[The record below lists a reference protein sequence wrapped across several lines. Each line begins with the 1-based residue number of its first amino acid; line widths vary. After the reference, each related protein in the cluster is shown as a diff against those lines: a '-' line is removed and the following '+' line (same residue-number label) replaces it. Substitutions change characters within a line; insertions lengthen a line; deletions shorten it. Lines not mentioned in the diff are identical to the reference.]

1 MTTRPTGETAE
12 QNPDQ
17 AAIAD
22 YFASEQFKRSRSTKL
37 SADEKAFRDEVRHD
51 QRRGRL
57 LRAWTLELEQEDGL
71 SIGIAFYGLGAC
83 WLAIAIFVPHG
94 IWMLGGFTNQVFWF
108 WITLVQFTFAPMLM
122 CLAMISVT
130 SSMWYVS
137 LAKRFAT
144 AITMLTPATL
154 MLVFG
159 LVQIA
164 WIDWNDVWP
173 RVPFLVIAFCVASTA
188 VTLPL
193 QMWGGWSL
201 SQAREMPREL
211 PRLSTYQILELT
223 AIASV
228 IFAVGL
234 FVRDQDVWFE
244 GLACTL
250 ISLLCTLSVTAM
262 IVTRLKAPRRFRYV
276 GFITATVFGFT
287 AMLIVSLFGFSRF
300 EETMFWSN
308 QTQQTVAILIASTIG
323 TTIFVGTLRL
333 TTWWL
338 QLCGWQC
345 VELNKTAG
353 TPIYE

>member
-1 MTTRPTGETAE
+1 MTTQPISETAE
-12 QNPDQ
+12 PNLDQ

-22 YFASEQFKRSRSTKL
+22 YFASEQFKRSCSTRL
-37 SADEKAFRDEVRHD
+37 SEDEKAFRDEVRYD

-57 LRAWTLELEQEDGL
+57 LRAWTLELEREDGL
-71 SIGIAFYGLGAC
+71 SMGIAFYGLGSC

-94 IWMLGGFTNQVFWF
+94 VWMLGGFTNQVFGF

-144 AITMLTPATL
+144 AIAILTPATL
-154 MLVFG
+154 MLIFG
-159 LVQIA
+159 LVQMS
-164 WIDWNDVWP
+164 WIEWSDVWP
-173 RVPFLVIAFCVASTA
+173 RVPFLVISFCVASTA

-211 PRLSTYQILELT
+211 PRLSTYQFLELT

-228 IFAVGL
+228 IFAVGV
-234 FVRDQDVWFE
+234 FVRDRSIWYE

-250 ISLLCTLSVTAM
+250 ISLLCTLAVTAM
-262 IVTRLKAPRRFRYV
+262 IVTRLNKLRRYRFI
-276 GFITATVFGFT
+276 GFVIASVFGFT

-300 EETMFWSN
+300 EETMFWNN
-308 QTQQTVAILIASTIG
+308 QAEQTFAILIASTIG
-323 TTIFVGTLRL
+323 AAIFVGTMQLA
-333 TTWWL
+333 TWWL
-338 QLCGWQC
+338 HLCGWQC
-345 VELNKTAG
+345 VKLNKVEGAA
-353 TPIYE
+353 PSD